1 VARAARAVDPL
12 NLLVPA
18 AAGGEDEH
26 RHGNPRVA
34 PAAEPIDLRQPE
46 VEDDRVVLLGL
57 AEKVGALAV
66 GGAVDRIA
74 GVAKRRF
81 ELPRQQR
88 LVFDD

>member
-1 VARAARAVDPL
+1 VRTSTGTAI
-12 NLLVPA
+12 PA
-18 AAGGEDEH
+18 S
-26 RHGNPRVA
+26 RQRRSSVNPSIFGS
-34 PAAEPIDLRQPE
+34 PK